1 MADNDPKI
9 YNTPGTTKSKSKSS
23 FVWEHF
29 GFYKINGVLDKTR
42 SICKICT
49 KDYAYSGK
57 ELFFFKQVEAQPN
70 EEATGSSST
79 PLSQSGQ
86 NKDDDWLGD
95 VFIVKE
101 EKANPDDKLDS
112 EIETFCNT
120 TNITR
125 EEDSLKWWAERES
138 LFPCLS
144 WVAKKYLAIPA
155 SSVPS
160 ERIFSLAGNIVSKK
174 RACLKPENVDML
186 IFLKKSQ

>member
-1 MADNDPKI
+1 MTPRYITLQELPRARARAASFGSILGSTRSMESWTKPGPFARFAPKI
-9 YNTPGTTKSKSKSS
+9 MPTQVK
-23 FVWEHF
+23 FV
-29 GFYKINGVLDKTR
+29 
-42 SICKICT
+42 
-49 KDYAYSGK
+49 
-57 ELFFFKQVEAQPN
+57 FFKQVEAQPN

-79 PLSQSGQ
+79 PFSQSGQ

-160 ERIFSLAGNIVSKK
+160 EWIFSLAGNIVSKK
-174 RACLKPENVDML
+174 RACLKPEML
-186 IFLKKSQ
+186 TCWYFWKKVNK